1 MRKLTLLVFLLLT
14 MPGTALAAPPANDN
28 RVDAEAI
35 PAFPHTLTA
44 TTAEATVERLDPQ
57 VSRCGRIEST
67 LWYRIDTA
75 PDGLI
80 ALTVKGAAGVA
91 PVLRIYRRGASAIQE
106 VDCASAGPGGSASAS
121 LETVRGSSYLVL
133 VGRRPSTPDGAF
145 ELRAELFLPP
155 ANDNRAGAQA
165 IPRLPGSVRGTTL
178 GATGDDADP
187 GRCGLDGA
195 TVWYR
200 LSSRRDGRI
209 LLRLAAAGQLDAALI
224 VLERVRSQSRSVT
237 CDVTDRRGQATVS
250 FASRRGA
257 TYLIA
262 VGHVEDADPGTF
274 RIDALISEAAESRAA
289 GKPLPRGGIRSSVHG
304 LTDVNDVWR
313 VSMSPG
319 TTYRIGF
326 SSSSSC
332 PAVSLRARRHV
343 GRQLAG
349 LSCRG
354 YTTFTPGP
362 DGAGEYIL
370 EVVAGGDAATQG
382 YRLLFARA
390 AADDLGVGI
399 ELRNRVSASGSLDP
413 ARLDVRDLYHFD
425 VERRGDIRLDVTNGL
440 RFELL
445 RDDGQRLG
453 SHASL
458 RRRLEPGRYVVAV
471 TASFGDPGTRYELS
485 LLIREITSTTLRLA
499 AATVAPGSLVTV
511 RPEVANAAGGPVE
524 IQIDRFDPLTGWHF
538 NRLLRVQAGG
548 STSWAPP
555 AEGRWRLRA
564 TYKGTMDASPSR
576 SGYAHLLVKR
586 PL

>member
-1 MRKLTLLVFLLLT
+1 MRKLLLLT
-14 MPGTALAAPPANDN
+14 LMLLTVPGTALAAPPANDN
-28 RVDAEAI
+28 RAAAEAI
-35 PAFPHTLTA
+35 PAFPHTVAA

-91 PVLRIYRRGASAIQE
+91 PVLRIYRRTASAIQE

-121 LETVRGSSYLVL
+121 LEAVRGSSYFVL
-133 VGRRPSTPDGAF
+133 VGRRPSTPDGGF

-165 IPRLPGSVRGTTL
+165 IKLPGSARGTTL
-178 GATGDDADP
+178 GATGDEADP
-187 GRCGLDGA
+187 SRCGLSGA

-200 LSSRRDGRI
+200 LPSRRDGRI
-209 LLRLAAAGQLDAALI
+209 LLRLTAAGQLDAAI
-224 VLERVRSQSRSVT
+224 VVLERVRSQTDTVT
-237 CDVTDRRGQATVS
+237 CAATNRRGQATVA
-250 FASRRGA
+250 FASERGA

-262 VGHVEDADPGTF
+262 VGHVRNADPGTF
-274 RIDALISEAAESRAA
+274 RIDALVSEAAESLRA
-289 GKPLPRGGIRSSVHG
+289 GKPLPRAGVRSSVHG

-313 VSMSPG
+313 ISMRPG

-326 SSSSSC
+326 SSASSC
-332 PAVSLRARRHV
+332 PSVSLRARRQV
-343 GRQLAG
+343 GRQLAV

-362 DGAGEYIL
+362 DGAGEYVL
-370 EVVAGGDAATQG
+370 EVVASGEASTQG
-382 YRLLFARA
+382 YRLLFAPA
-390 AADDLGVGI
+390 APDDLGVGI
-399 ELRNRVSASGSLDP
+399 ELRNRVSAKGSLDP

-425 VERRGDIRLDVTNGL
+425 VERRGDVRLDVTNGL

-453 SHASL
+453 TYASL

-471 TASFGDPGTRYELS
+471 TASFGDPGSRYTLS

-499 AATVAPGSLVTV
+499 APTVAPGIPVTL
-511 RPEVANAAGGPVE
+511 RPDVANASGGTVE
-524 IQIDRFDPLTGWHF
+524 IQVDRFDPLTGWHF
-538 NRLLRVQAGG
+538 NRLLRIPVGG
-548 STSWAPP
+548 STTWAPP
-555 AEGRWRLRA
+555 AEGRWRFRA
-564 TYKGTMDASPSR
+564 TYKGTIDASPSR
-576 SGYAHLLVKR
+576 SGYAHLLVKQT
-586 PL
+586 